1 MAAKRA
7 ASGGLHLRARLLDS
21 QEREGRRHQG
31 AGLDPFAAGPFL
43 LRRHERRGEG
53 LTRDDDD
60 GRNGSLTTGVC
71 LASDPAGTAM
81 ELVDRSEPLVLLD
94 DPVDLRV
101 LMIERDREP
110 EGFDPDR
117 LVLQARE
124 PDGLGATTVGALAQV
139 GIDPVARPRTASV
152 PSSVHSFISRK
163 TVSLIASLSLQSD
176 MCLGA
181 RFLIRRPRSVS
192 REEADQ
198 LRCYRRLEEELRSC
212 YLEQPLRARARA
224 HQ

>member
-1 MAAKRA
+1 MSHGLIAERDPTGGGQE
-7 ASGGLHLRARLLDS
+7 SGVRRTAPRARLLDS
-21 QEREGRRHQG
+21 QDREGRRHQG

-139 GIDPVARPRTASV
+139 GIDPVAGPQNSVGPLFGPLVHLPEDGLIDRLLVSPVRHVPRY
-152 PSSVHSFISRK
+152 
-163 TVSLIASLSLQSD
+163 SLPEPTSEI
-176 MCLGA
+176 
-181 RFLIRRPRSVS
+181 RFP
-192 REEADQ
+192 
-198 LRCYRRLEEELRSC
+198 
-212 YLEQPLRARARA
+212 
-224 HQ
+224 